1 MARMAVLVD
10 LAFFLKRYARIK
22 GLGLNDAS
30 VAKSTARAVWNA
42 AMGHARRNRDEIY
55 RILVYDCSPLRK
67 KAHNPVTGRS
77 VDFSITPEH
86 VFRSALHS
94 ELTCLRRVAL
104 RLGELADRHRWVIR
118 PQAMKRLLGGSLR
131 LDQLHENDV
140 FYDIVQKGVD
150 IKIGLDIASIA
161 YKKLAQRIVLISGDS
176 DFVPAAKLARREG
189 LDFILDPLWAQIT
202 PSLNEHIDGLKSS
215 LSRPDTM
222 TGMENRLVSSV
233 LAEQ

>member
-1 MARMAVLVD
+1 
-10 LAFFLKRYARIK
+10 
-22 GLGLNDAS
+22 
-30 VAKSTARAVWNA
+30 
-42 AMGHARRNRDEIY
+42 
-55 RILVYDCSPLRK
+55 
-67 KAHNPVTGRS
+67 
-77 VDFSITPEH
+77 
-86 VFRSALHS
+86 
-94 ELTCLRRVAL
+94 
-104 RLGELADRHRWVIR
+104 
-118 PQAMKRLLGGSLR
+118 MKRLLGGSLR